1 MEIKKEEVGGENA
14 EISRNDFTT
23 NSYLGHLTV
32 IVVGLREVGTRD
44 SNVIHHSAQCLMD
57 ILT

>member
-1 MEIKKEEVGGENA
+1 MEIKEEEEEEDA
-14 EISRNDFTT
+14 EISWNDFTT

-32 IVVGLREVGTRD
+32 IVVGLREVGTCD